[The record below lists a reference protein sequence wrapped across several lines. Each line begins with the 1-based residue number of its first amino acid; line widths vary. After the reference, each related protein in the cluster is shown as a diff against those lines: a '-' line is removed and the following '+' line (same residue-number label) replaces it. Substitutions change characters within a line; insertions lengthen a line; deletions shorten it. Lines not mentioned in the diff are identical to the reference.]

1 MVDIEQG
8 INAIFEPFLATGS
21 KPDSYEQLQEVCKLL
36 TLKQANALLLLES
49 LKNGDITKRWE
60 INFGRIRNYF
70 FGFRARNQNLE
81 TENRFAIK
89 WRLLK
94 GKILNGAF

>member
-49 LKNGDITKRWE
+49 LKNVEKLSKIDLVTSRKDGKSILEEFE
-60 INFGRIRNYF
+60 IIFLDFEQGI
-70 FGFRARNQNLE
+70 
-81 TENRFAIK
+81 
-89 WRLLK
+89 
-94 GKILNGAF
+94 KILKRRIDLQ

>member
-36 TLKQANALLLLES
+36 SLKQANALLLLES
-49 LKNGDITKRWE
+49 LKNVEKLSKIDLVTSRKDGKSILEEFE
-60 INFGRIRNYF
+60 IIFLDFEQGI
-70 FGFRARNQNLE
+70 
-81 TENRFAIK
+81 
-89 WRLLK
+89 
-94 GKILNGAF
+94 KILKRRIDLQ